1 MSPSSPDLEAPQSR
15 GVLDMSQSPKFSARR
30 DRKPAKTG
38 RAMMAFADAQGQVM
52 EHPDLEML
60 GWDGECWRP
69 LTDDELVPLPE
80 GSDLFTL
87 PSRHAAG
94 FDRDRDEVVIFD
106 EPGTTAVSCFI
117 APAYLR
123 LLLPAYETAEGAP
136 ALPLFAY
143 SAVGIRDGELVT
155 ATVRVDPDIR
165 QDPFRF
171 DISDIE
177 RRVEARLTQMPH
189 NRLVKHMERCAL
201 EYHCRAAQ
209 NYFLDRF
216 EAPMPAAPT
225 CNALCVG
232 CISFQPKAGDDVP
245 TAAHDRIQFAP
256 TPAEIAEVALGHIE
270 RVGDDAVV
278 SFGQGCEGEPLMQGD
293 NLIAAVKQIRA
304 ATPKGIVNL
313 NSNSSRPR
321 VVERLMDAGL
331 DSLRISTNS
340 ARKDVYHAYYRPVG
354 YSFEDVRES
363 ARIVKARGGWVMLNY
378 FVFPGVTDTEAEF
391 EALSRWID
399 EAKIDM
405 VQLRNLNLDPEMYLQ
420 AVTAVG
426 HEVAPMGLKVWLD
439 KLAARFPHLRFGYF
453 NPPRLLAP
461 PERHAWQGPAAP

>member
-1 MSPSSPDLEAPQSR
+1 MKSPL
-15 GVLDMSQSPKFSARR
+15 FSARK
-30 DRKPAKTG
+30 DRNTARKG
-38 RAMMAFADAQGQVM
+38 RAMMAFADVSGQVM
-52 EHPDLEML
+52 EHPELEML

-69 LTDDELVPLPE
+69 LEADELVALPE

-87 PSRHAAG
+87 PSRLAAG
-94 FDRDRDEVVIFD
+94 FDRDADEVVVFD

-143 SAVGIRDGELVT
+143 SAVGVRDGELVT
-155 ATVRVDPDIR
+155 ATMRVDPDIR

-171 DISDIE
+171 DIADITK
-177 RRVEARLTQMPH
+177 RVEARLALMPE

-201 EYHCRAAQ
+201 DYHCRAAQ

-256 TPAEIAEVALGHIE
+256 TPDEIAEVALGHIQ

-278 SFGQGCEGEPLMQGD
+278 SFGQGCEGEPLMQGE
-293 NLIAAVKQIRA
+293 NLIAAVARIK
-304 ATPKGIVNL
+304 ATTGIGVVNL
-313 NSNSSRPR
+313 NSNASRPR
-321 VVERLMDAGL
+321 VVERMMDAGL

-354 YSFEDVRES
+354 YSFEDVKAS
-363 ARIVKARGGWVMLNY
+363 ARIVKERGGWVMLNY
-378 FVFPGVTDTEAEF
+378 FVFPGVTDTEAELD
-391 EALSRWID
+391 ALSRWID

-405 VQLRNLNLDPEMYLQ
+405 VQLRNLNLDPEQYLA

-426 HEVAPMGLKVWLD
+426 HEVAPMGLKTWVD
-439 KLAARFPHLRFGYF
+439 RLAQRFPHLRFGYF
-453 NPPRLLAP
+453 NPPRRLFAP
-461 PERHAWQGPAAP
+461 PVRHAWQSADA